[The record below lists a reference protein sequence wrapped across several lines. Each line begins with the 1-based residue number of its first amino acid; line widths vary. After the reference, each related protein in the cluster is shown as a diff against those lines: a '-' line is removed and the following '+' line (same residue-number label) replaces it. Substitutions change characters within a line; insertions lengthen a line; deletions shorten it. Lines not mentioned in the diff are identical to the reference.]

1 MTHTEWMRGLSA
13 RIQNLRE
20 RIVAA
25 DEDNLMDAEEAELLS
40 LEQKREALVSGR
52 RICGKF

>member
-1 MTHTEWMRGLSA
+1 MTRTEHLRGLSA

-20 RIVAA
+20 RIVAS
-25 DEDNLMDAEEAELLS
+25 DEDNMIDAEEAELMR
-40 LEQKREALVSGR
+40 LEKKREALVSGR

>member
-52 RICGKF
+52 RICGRF

>member
-25 DEDNLMDAEEAELLS
+25 DEDNLMDAEEAELLR
-40 LEQKREALVSGR
+40 LEQKREALVSGI

>member
-1 MTHTEWMRGLSA
+1 MTHNEWMRGLSA

-25 DEDNLMDAEEAELLS
+25 EDDHLMDTEEAELLR
-40 LEQKREALVSGR
+40 LEWKREALVSGR
-52 RICGKF
+52 RICEKF